1 MKNLFYLI
9 FFCTIPM
16 ISQTIGN
23 GDGISTDIQAGIVM
37 REVDIQGSPYLNEV
51 YKKGETIIN
60 GKSRTSALMR
70 YDAYHDAVEIL
81 DENRKARKLLRRPSI
96 KAVFD
101 GKTYEVL
108 EYKERK
114 QVKMGYFNPLNQGHT
129 QLLFKPKKKFIQ
141 AEKPENGYDEY
152 DPPVYKDIS
161 AYFIR
166 KGDQSATIIKLNK
179 KGLLKALNDQEAL
192 LKKFIKKHSLDLKK
206 ETHAIRLIQYYNSIN
221 KTTEKSIDLN
231 STAVG

>member
-1 MKNLFYLI
+1 MKNLFYLV
-9 FFCTIPM
+9 FLFTIPM

-37 REVDIQGSPYLNEV
+37 REVEIQGSPYINEV

-96 KAVFD
+96 MAVFD

-108 EYKERK
+108 EYKEGK

-129 QLLFKPKKKFIQ
+129 QLLFKPKKKFVQ
-141 AEKPENGYDEY
+141 AEKPENGYDDY

-161 AYFIR
+161 AYFIKR
-166 KGDQSATIIKLNK
+166 EGQSATMIKLNK

-221 KTTEKSIDLN
+221 KTTEKSIDSN